1 MLSAASAFI
10 PLLRG
15 LDPERAHKL
24 ALWAARHGL
33 AGRDPG
39 EHDAMISTEAFG
51 LNLRSP
57 IGLAAGFDKNGV
69 AVDALGRLGFGFIET
84 GTITLRPQA
93 GNPRPR
99 LFRLS
104 EDQALINRL
113 GFNNSGL
120 EAYISQLSRSQ
131 RVVPVGANIGLNRL
145 EADPERDYPALAA
158 AVAPFVDYVAI
169 NVSSPNTP
177 GLRNLQSE
185 ARLGALLRAVAARI
199 RSVPPLLVK
208 LAPDLPIDALPAI
221 VQVCVDT
228 GIQGLVISN
237 TTIARPAGLRSIHAR
252 EAGGLSGQPLFA
264 SSTAMLA
271 HVFLL
276 ARGRLTLVGVGGVST
291 AEQALTKL
299 KAGASLVQ
307 LYTALVF
314 QGPGLVARLNR
325 ELGALL
331 RREGFAHVRDAV
343 GVEAERSAKWGAWN
357 TSTASHRSATDTT
370 ASSSISGA

>member
-1 MLSAASAFI
+1 
-10 PLLRG
+10 
-15 LDPERAHKL
+15 
-24 ALWAARHGL
+24 L
-33 AGRDPG
+33 AGRDSG
-39 EHDAMISTEAFG
+39 EYDAIISTGAFG
-51 LNLRSP
+51 LSLRSP

-84 GTITLRPQA
+84 GTVTLRPQD

-99 LFRLS
+99 VFRLS

-120 EAYISQLSRSQ
+120 EAYISQLRQRQ
-131 RVVPVGANIGLNRL
+131 RVVPVGANIGLNKL

-158 AVAPFVDYVAI
+158 AVAPFVDYIVI

-177 GLRNLQSE
+177 GLRDLQSRP
-185 ARLGALLRAVAARI
+185 RLDTLLRAVAARI
-199 RSVPPLLVK
+199 RPGFPLLVK

-221 VQVCVDT
+221 VQVCIDT
-228 GIQGLVISN
+228 EIQGLVISN

-252 EAGGLSGQPLFA
+252 ETGGLSGQPLFA
-264 SSTAMLA
+264 PSTAMLA
-271 HVFLL
+271 HAFLL
-276 ARGRLTLVGVGGVST
+276 ARGRLTLIGVGGVST
-291 AEQALTKL
+291 AQQVFTKL

-314 QGPGLVARLNR
+314 HGPGLVARLNR

-343 GVEAERSAKWGAWN
+343 GVEAEHLARWGAWN
-357 TSTASHRSATDTT
+357 ISTASHRSATGMT